1 MPKQNKKED
10 KKINVTEWIIVA
22 ALAFAVGCSTF
33 LLIKNFQTQEL
44 VCQVKGMDQL
54 TGLVVLECVK

>member
-1 MPKQNKKED
+1 MPKQTKKGD
-10 KKINVTEWIIVA
+10 KKLNIVEWITVA
-22 ALAFAVGCSTF
+22 ALAFAVGTCTF
-33 LLIKNFQTQEL
+33 LLIKNFQTQQL